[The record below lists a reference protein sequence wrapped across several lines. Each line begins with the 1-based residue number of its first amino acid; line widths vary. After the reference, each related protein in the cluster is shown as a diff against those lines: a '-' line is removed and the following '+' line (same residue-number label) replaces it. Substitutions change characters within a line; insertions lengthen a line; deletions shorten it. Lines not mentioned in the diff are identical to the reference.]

1 VRSSALGLSIG
12 LTVMAGCGM
21 SDTEPTDTADPTAA
35 KFHRSAEPIRDRYIV
50 MLAPPTDASAVGLR
64 SAPTVE
70 DFAADL
76 GALYD
81 AEVRTTWPAVR
92 GFAATMSE
100 RDAIALADEPGV
112 AMVSEDGVVRAV
124 ATQSPATWGIDRV
137 DQRERPLDNS
147 YTYLTDASGVT
158 AYVIDTGI
166 RITHAELGGRARHGF
181 SASGGTA
188 DDCNGHGTHVAG
200 TIGGATYG
208 IAKGVQLVA
217 VRVLDCGGSGTSE
230 GVISGIDWVT
240 ANHTGPSVANMSL
253 GGSANPAINAAVAVS
268 VDSGVTYAVA
278 AGNESTDACGRSPA
292 SEPSAITV
300 GATTSTDTRSTFSNF
315 GTCVDVFAPGSDITS
330 AWIDSDTAIRTISGT
345 SMATPHVAGVAALYL
360 AGNPIA
366 SPAQVAAAIVDG
378 ATPGSVADPGTGS
391 PDLLLFS
398 RLSSEP
404 PPVTEPPTVTL
415 TSPAGGSTVGGTV
428 AVTATAADP
437 DGSVARVRFALPGV
451 GVVDDTTAP
460 YEASWDTST
469 LPNGPHTV
477 RVRAIDDL
485 GAVSEAATATVT
497 VYNDPCDQ
505 RLTAPT
511 GTLQSP
517 NFPGDYPDDLDFT
530 WCITPPGG
538 DEATLT
544 FTAEDIEPNV
554 DLLDVVDGNT
564 GRRFGSR
571 PAISSF
577 LMIRFTTGRR
587 SGSRTGWQASWTSAP
602 HNVVPT
608 VALTNPR
615 PGGLQTGTVAVT
627 ADAADADG
635 TIAFVRFQLPGNVFV
650 DDTSAPYSIPWDTT
664 TLADGWYLMSAQ
676 ATDNRG
682 RASEL
687 ALVFF
692 PVSNPVLPPVGC
704 DETLTASG
712 GTLQSPSFPA
722 PYPNNFAR
730 TWCIR
735 PVDGAPATLTFP
747 SFDIEASFDFVR
759 ITDGITGQLL
769 SSTSG
774 TTAPPPATSS
784 FLKVRF
790 TTDSS
795 VTRPGWQAAWTTAT
809 APPPNQA
816 PTVALVA
823 PAGGSTVRG
832 TVAITATAADS
843 DGTIAAVVF
852 EVPGLGTVRDTQAP
866 YEVAWNTRTVG
877 NQSYPIRVH
886 AVDDD
891 GAPSAVFTAA
901 VTVSNPALS
910 GVTMRARNEVTSA
923 RTGSIEPTM
932 SLVNASAEA
941 LALGRVEIRYWYT
954 ADGTQAE
961 RAVVDWAGLMPQGTT
976 ITPHVQ
982 SAIVP
987 VAQGSQDRYL
997 RVRFGAQA
1005 GSLAQRQAIQVQS
1018 RLHKLDWS
1026 EYTQGTDHSF
1036 TGSAAFIEWDHITVY
1051 VDGALV
1057 WGVEPGD
1064 QSSADQQ
1071 STTPR
1076 LQPHSMPSP

>member
-1 VRSSALGLSIG
+1 VRSSAFGLSIG
-12 LTVMAGCGM
+12 LTLMTGCGM
-21 SDTEPTDTADPTAA
+21 SDTTPTDTADQTAS
-35 KFHRSAEPIRDRYIV
+35 KFHRSAEPVRDRYVV
-50 MLAPPTDASAVGLR
+50 MLAPPTDAAAFGVQA
-64 SAPTVE
+64 APTVA
-70 DFAADL
+70 DAAADL

-81 AEVRTTWPAVR
+81 ADVRTTWPAVR

-100 RDAIALADEPGV
+100 RDAIALAAEPGV

-137 DQRERPLDNS
+137 DQRGLPLDNS
-147 YTYLTDASGVT
+147 YTYGTGASGVT

-181 SASGGTA
+181 SSAGGTA

-208 IAKGVQLVA
+208 IAKGVELVA
-217 VRVLDCGGSGTSE
+217 VRVLDCDGRGSTE

-240 ANHTGPSVANMSL
+240 ADHSGPSVANMSL
-253 GGSANPAINAAVAVS
+253 GGGNNAALNAAVAIS
-268 VDSGVTYAVA
+268 VASGVTYAVA
-278 AGNESTDACGRSPA
+278 AGNESTDACSRSPA
-292 SEPSAITV
+292 SEPTAITV
-300 GATTSTDTRSTFSNF
+300 GATTITDRRSSFSNV

-330 AWIDSDTAIRTISGT
+330 AWIDSDTATRTISGT

-360 AGNPIA
+360 AESPTA
-366 SPAQVAAAIVDG
+366 EPAQVAAAIVDG

-398 RLSSEP
+398 QLSSEP

-415 TSPAGGSTVGGTV
+415 TSPADGSTVGGTV
-428 AVTATAADP
+428 VVTATAADP

-451 GVVDDTTAP
+451 GVVDDTTPP
-460 YEASWDTST
+460 YEASWDTRGAA
-469 LPNGPHTV
+469 NGTHTV
-477 RVRAIDDL
+477 HVRAFDDL

-517 NFPGDYPDDLDFT
+517 GFPGDYPDDLDYT
-530 WCITPPGG
+530 WCIAPPGG

-544 FTAEDIEPNV
+544 FTVHDINPNV
-554 DLLDVVDGNT
+554 DRLDVIDGNT
-564 GRRFGSR
+564 GRSFGSR

-577 LMIRFTTGRR
+577 LMVRFTTRPS
-587 SGSRTGWQASWTSAP
+587 SGSATGWQATWTSAP
-602 HNVVPT
+602 RNEVPT

-627 ADAADADG
+627 ADAVDADG

-682 RASEL
+682 RESEL

-692 PVSNPVLPPVGC
+692 PVSNPVVPPVGC

-722 PYPNNFAR
+722 PYPNNVAR

-735 PVDGAPATLTFP
+735 PTSGAPATLSFR
-747 SFDIEASFDFVR
+747 SFDTEANFDFVR
-759 ITDGITGQLL
+759 ITDGNTGQLIA
-769 SSTSG
+769 SASG
-774 TTAPPPATSS
+774 ATAPLPATSS
-784 FLKVRF
+784 FLKIRF
-790 TTDSS
+790 TTDGS
-795 VTRPGWQAAWTTAT
+795 VTRPGWQASWTTA
-809 APPPNQA
+809 APTNQA
-816 PTVALVA
+816 PTARLVA
-823 PAGGSTVRG
+823 PADGSTVSG

-843 DGTIAAVVF
+843 DGAISKVVF
-852 EVPGLGTVRDTQAP
+852 EVPGLGVVEDTQAP
-866 YEVAWNTRTVG
+866 YEVAWNTRSLG
-877 NQSYPIRVH
+877 NGSYPIRVH

-891 GAPSAVFTAA
+891 GASSPVASAA
-901 VTVSNPALS
+901 VTVSNGGAS
-910 GVTMRARNEVTSA
+910 SVTLRARNEDTAA
-923 RTGSIEPTM
+923 RTGSVQPTM
-932 SLVNASAEA
+932 ILVNDRADA
-941 LALGRVEIRYWYT
+941 LALGRVEVRYWYT
-954 ADGTQAE
+954 ADGAQAE
-961 RAVVDWAGLMPQGTT
+961 RAVVDWAGLMPQGAT

-982 SAIVP
+982 VAIVT
-987 VAQGSQDRYL
+987 VAQGGQDRYL

-1005 GSLAQRQAIQVQS
+1005 GSLARQQSVQVQS

-1026 EYTQGTDHSF
+1026 DYTQGNDHSF
-1036 TGSAAFIEWDHITVY
+1036 TDAAGFADWDRITVY

-1057 WGVEPGD
+1057 WGVEPGAE
-1064 QSSADQQ
+1064 SSADQQ
-1071 STTPR
+1071 SMTPR
-1076 LQPHSMPSP
+1076 LQPQSLPSP

>member
-1 VRSSALGLSIG
+1 
-12 LTVMAGCGM
+12 M
-21 SDTEPTDTADPTAA
+21 SDTSPTDTADQTAA
-35 KFHRSAEPIRDRYIV
+35 KFHRSAEPVRDRYVV
-50 MLAPPTDASAVGLR
+50 MLAPPTDTAAFGGP
-64 SAPTVE
+64 SAPTVAAA
-70 DFAADL
+70 AADL

-100 RDAIALADEPGV
+100 RDAIALAAEPGV

-137 DQRERPLDNS
+137 DQRERPLDDS
-147 YTYLTDASGVT
+147 YTYGTDASGVT

-181 SASGGTA
+181 SATGGTA

-217 VRVLDCGGSGTSE
+217 VRVLDCDGRGSTE

-240 ANHTGPSVANMSL
+240 ANHSGPSVANMSL
-253 GGSANPAINAAVAVS
+253 GGGASPALDAAVAVS

-278 AGNESTDACGRSPA
+278 AGNESTDACSRSPA
-292 SEPSAITV
+292 GEPSAITV
-300 GATTSTDTRSTFSNF
+300 GATTSTDTRSSFSNF

-330 AWIDSDTAIRTISGT
+330 AWIDSDTSTRTISGT

-360 AGNPIA
+360 AGSPTA
-366 SPAQVAAAIVDG
+366 QPAQVAAAIVDG
-378 ATPGSVADPGTGS
+378 ATPGAVVEPGNGS

-398 RLSSEP
+398 QLSSEP
-404 PPVTEPPTVTL
+404 PPVTEPPTATL
-415 TSPAGGSTVGGTV
+415 TAPADGSTVGGTV
-428 AVTATAADP
+428 LVTAIAADP

-451 GVVDDTTAP
+451 GIVDDTTAP
-460 YEASWDTST
+460 YEASWDTSAA
-469 LPNGPHTV
+469 PNGTHTV
-477 RVRAIDDL
+477 RVRAFDDL
-485 GAVSEAATATVT
+485 GAVSEADTATVT
-497 VYNDPCDQ
+497 VHNDPCDV

-517 NFPGDYPDDLDFT
+517 DFPGDYPDDLDFT
-530 WCITPPGG
+530 WCITPPDG

-544 FTAEDIEPNV
+544 VTAYDIEPNV
-554 DLLDVVDGNT
+554 DRLDVIDGNT
-564 GRRFGSR
+564 GRSFGSR

-577 LMIRFTTGRR
+577 LMIHFTTGSR
-587 SGSRTGWQASWTSAP
+587 SGSRTGWQATWTSAP
-602 HNVVPT
+602 YNEVPT

-676 ATDNRG
+676 ATDDRG
-682 RASEL
+682 RQSEL

-692 PVSNPVLPPVGC
+692 PVSNPVVPPVGC
-704 DETLTASG
+704 DETLTAAG

-722 PYPNNFAR
+722 PYPNDFAR

-735 PVDGAPATLTFP
+735 PASGAPATLTFR
-747 SFDIEASFDFVR
+747 SFDTEASFDFVR
-759 ITDGITGQLL
+759 ITDGTTGQLL
-769 SSTSG
+769 ASTSG

-790 TTDSS
+790 TTDGS
-795 VTRPGWQAAWTTAT
+795 VTRPGWQASWSTA
-809 APPPNQA
+809 APPPPPNQA
-816 PTVALVA
+816 PTARLVA
-823 PAGGSTVRG
+823 PADGSTVSG

-843 DGTIAAVVF
+843 DGAIAAVVF
-852 EVPGLGTVRDTQAP
+852 EVPGLGTVEDTQAP
-866 YEVAWNTRTVG
+866 YQVAWNTRTLG
-877 NQSYPIRVH
+877 NGSYPIRAH

-891 GAPSAVFTAA
+891 GASSAVASAA
-901 VTVSNPALS
+901 VTVSNAGLS
-910 GVTMRARNEVTSA
+910 SVTLRARNEVTSP
-923 RTGSIEPTM
+923 RTGSVQPTM
-932 SLVNASAEA
+932 ILVNDRAEA
-941 LALGRVEIRYWYT
+941 LALGRVEVRYWYT

-961 RAVVDWAGLMPQGTT
+961 RAVVDWAGLMPQGAT

-982 SAIVP
+982 MAIVP

-1005 GSLAQRQAIQVQS
+1005 GSLAQQQSVQVQS

-1026 EYTQGTDHSF
+1026 EYTQGNDHSF
-1036 TGSAAFIEWDHITVY
+1036 TGAAGFVEWDRITVY

-1057 WGVEPGD
+1057 WGVEPGAE
-1064 QSSADQQ
+1064 SSADQQ
-1071 STTPR
+1071 SMTPR
-1076 LQPHSMPSP
+1076 LQPQSLPSP

>member
-1 VRSSALGLSIG
+1 M
-12 LTVMAGCGM
+12 TGCGM
-21 SDTEPTDTADPTAA
+21 SDTSPTDTADQTAS
-35 KFHRSAEPIRDRYIV
+35 KFHRSAEPVRDRYVV
-50 MLAPPTDASAVGLR
+50 MLAPPTDAAAFGVQ
-64 SAPTVE
+64 TVA
-70 DFAADL
+70 DAAADL

-81 AEVRTTWPAVR
+81 ADVRTTWPAVR

-100 RDAIALADEPGV
+100 RDAIALAAEPGV

-147 YTYLTDASGVT
+147 YTYGTEASGVT

-217 VRVLDCGGSGTSE
+217 VRVLDCEGRGTTE

-240 ANHTGPSVANMSL
+240 ANHAGPSVANMSL
-253 GGSANPAINAAVAVS
+253 GGPSHAALDAAVAIS

-278 AGNESTDACGRSPA
+278 AGNESTDACSRSPA

-300 GATTSTDTRSTFSNF
+300 GATTSTDTRASFSNV
-315 GTCVDVFAPGSDITS
+315 GACVDVFAPGSDITS
-330 AWIDSDTAIRTISGT
+330 AWIGSDTATTTISGT

-360 AGNPIA
+360 AGSPTA
-366 SPAQVAAAIVDG
+366 PPAQVAAAIVDG

-391 PDLLLFS
+391 PDLLLYS
-398 RLSSEP
+398 RLSGEP
-404 PPVTEPPTVTL
+404 PPVTEPPTATL
-415 TSPAGGSTVGGTV
+415 TSPADGSTVGGTV
-428 AVTATAADP
+428 VVTATAADP

-451 GVVDDTTAP
+451 GVIDDTSAP
-460 YEASWDTST
+460 YQASWDTST
-469 LPNGPHTV
+469 LPNGSHTV
-477 RVRAIDDL
+477 RVRAVDDL

-530 WCITPPGG
+530 WCITPPDG
-538 DEATLT
+538 DEATLA
-544 FTAEDIEPNV
+544 FTVHDINPNV
-554 DLLDVVDGNT
+554 DRLDVIDGNT
-564 GRRFGSR
+564 GRSFGSR

-577 LMIRFTTGRR
+577 LMIHFTTRPS
-587 SGSRTGWQASWTSAP
+587 SGSATGWQATWTSAP
-602 HNVVPT
+602 RNEVPT

-627 ADAADADG
+627 ADAADPDG

-682 RASEL
+682 RQSEL

-692 PVSNPVLPPVGC
+692 PVSNPVVPPVGC

-735 PVDGAPATLTFP
+735 PASGAPATLTFR
-747 SFDIEASFDFVR
+747 SFDTEASFDFVR
-759 ITDGITGQLL
+759 ITDGNTGQLIA
-769 SSTSG
+769 SASG
-774 TTAPPPATSS
+774 TTAPLPATSS
-784 FLKVRF
+784 FLTIRF
-790 TTDSS
+790 TTDGS
-795 VTRPGWQAAWTTAT
+795 VTRPGWQASWTTA
-809 APPPNQA
+809 APPTNQA
-816 PTVALVA
+816 PTARLVA
-823 PAGGSTVRG
+823 PADGSTVSG

-843 DGTIAAVVF
+843 DGAVSKVVF
-852 EVPGLGTVRDTQAP
+852 EVPGLGVVEDTQAP
-866 YEVAWNTRTVG
+866 YEVAWNTRSLG
-877 NQSYPIRVH
+877 NGSYPIRVH

-891 GAPSAVFTAA
+891 GTSSPVASAA
-901 VTVSNPALS
+901 VTVSNAGPS
-910 GVTMRARNEVTSA
+910 SVTLRARNEDTSP
-923 RTGSIEPTM
+923 RTGSVQPTM
-932 SLVNASAEA
+932 ILVNDRADA
-941 LALGRVEIRYWYT
+941 LALGRVEVRYWYT
-954 ADGTQAE
+954 ADGAQAE
-961 RAVVDWAGLMPQGTT
+961 RAVVDWAGLMPQGAT

-982 SAIVP
+982 VAIVA

-1005 GSLAQRQAIQVQS
+1005 GSLAQQQSVQVQS

-1026 EYTQGTDHSF
+1026 DYTQGNDHSF
-1036 TGSAAFIEWDHITVY
+1036 TDATGFVDWDRITVY
-1051 VDGALV
+1051 LDGALV
-1057 WGVEPGD
+1057 WGVEPGAE
-1064 QSSADQQ
+1064 SSADQQ
-1071 STTPR
+1071 SMTPR
-1076 LQPHSMPSP
+1076 LQPQSLPSP